1 MYSTETV
8 EFFEKKIEKHKTSLR
23 RMQHGHVLI
32 SVKNL
37 RKRISFYQQAV
48 DALVKV
54 GTMNV
59 SSK

>member
-8 EFFEKKIEKHKTSLR
+8 EFFEKKIEKHKANLR
-23 RMQHGHVLI
+23 RMQRSHDSIG
-32 SVKNL
+32 VKNL
-37 RKRISFYQQAV
+37 QKRISFYQQAV

-54 GTMNV
+54 GMMNV